1 MDSLRGIIQAHD
13 AGLLTLKQIQALSID
28 HAKELRKATDAPD
41 LPATEATMKQIKKLL
56 DMRIDPPPMRLVPRD
71 DHGRKWT
78 IRESEGQVF
87 THLNT
92 GDRYSIQLH
101 TGEKYEGEFKTTLD
115 RT

>member
-1 MDSLRGIIQAHD
+1 M
-13 AGLLTLKQIQALSID
+13 QALSINWV
-28 HAKELRKATDAPD
+28 KEIRKATDAPD